1 MNKLLFI
8 IIVTLIQGC
17 GTLAKTYLPD
27 QLIADNDYATEAQ
40 PIPYFNPEGEITLTT
55 QDIINLNANKEQR
68 KAFIAQAI
76 LSSDNKCTQHQATII
91 SNGNAWN
98 VSMGSLSMLL
108 TGTAA
113 VISHAQTAA
122 ELAAG
127 ATAVTGIQSIAN
139 EEIYANAMSTAIVR
153 AMDVSRTKSRA
164 VINQKILEEDDDDEK
179 FYSLENALVDIQ
191 RYHSQCSFMA
201 GLVEITKAL
210 EQRKL
215 SSQELLYK
223 QKQLESNIA
232 SFNASISAQEQTLE
246 ISPKVRGEHLEAL
259 AEMNKRLKS
268 LILESVDS
276 PSE

>member
-8 IIVTLIQGC
+8 IIVTLVQGC

-27 QLIADNDYATEAQ
+27 QLIADNDYGTETQ
-40 PIPYFNPEGEITLTT
+40 PIPYFNQEGEIKLTT

-153 AMDVSRTKSRA
+153 AMDVSRTKSLA
-164 VINQKILEEDDDDEK
+164 VINQKMLEEDDDEK

>member
-17 GTLAKTYLPD
+17 GSLAQTYLPD
-27 QLIADNDYATEAQ
+27 QLIADNDYGTEKQ
-40 PIPYFNPEGEITLTT
+40 PIMYFNPEGEIKLTT
-55 QDIINLNANKEQR
+55 QDIIDLNANNEQR

-113 VISHAQTAA
+113 VLSHAQTAA

-164 VINQKILEEDDDDEK
+164 VINQKILEEDDDEK

-215 SSQELLYK
+215 SSPELLYK

-232 SFNASISAQEQTLE
+232 SFNASISAQEQTLA
-246 ISPKVRGEHLEAL
+246 ISPKVRDEHLEAL
-259 AEMNKRLKS
+259 AEMNKRLTS

>member
-27 QLIADNDYATEAQ
+27 QLIADNDYGTEAQ
-40 PIPYFNPEGEITLTT
+40 PIPYFNPEGEIKLTT

-223 QKQLESNIA
+223 QKQLENNIA
-232 SFNASISAQEQTLE
+232 SFNASISAQEQTLA

>member
-27 QLIADNDYATEAQ
+27 QLIADNDYGTEAQ
-40 PIPYFNPEGEITLTT
+40 PIPYFNPEGEIKLTT

-164 VINQKILEEDDDDEK
+164 VINQKILEEDDDEK